1 METVMN
7 RYKTEVKWSI
17 IFVVVM
23 LLWMVFE
30 RLIGLHDE
38 HIASHAIYTN
48 IFAIFAIAVYVFAL
62 RDKKKTH
69 YGGEMTWNQ
78 GFMTGLIITII
89 VTLLTP
95 LVQWVTHTIITPDF
109 FENIRAYSVEQ
120 GMMTQEEA
128 DGYFSLS
135 GYIVQS
141 MIGALGMGIIT
152 SGIVAFFTRTKRS

>member
-1 METVMN
+1 MN

-23 LLWMVFE
+23 LLWMGFE

-38 HIASHAIYTN
+38 HIANHAIYTN
-48 IFAIFAIAVYVFAL
+48 FFAIFAIAVYVFAL

-89 VTLLTP
+89 VALLTP
-95 LVQWVTHTIITPDF
+95 LVQWITHTIITPDF

-128 DGYFSLS
+128 EGYFSLS

-152 SGIVAFFTRTKRS
+152 SAIVAFFTRTKRT

>member
-1 METVMN
+1 M
-7 RYKTEVKWSI
+7 
-17 IFVVVM
+17 VVM
-23 LLWMVFE
+23 LLWMGFE

-38 HIASHAIYTN
+38 HIANHAIYTN
-48 IFAIFAIAVYVFAL
+48 FFAIFAIAVYVFAL

-89 VTLLTP
+89 VALLTP
-95 LVQWVTHTIITPDF
+95 LVQWITHTIITPDF

-128 DGYFSLS
+128 EGYFSLS

-152 SGIVAFFTRTKRS
+152 SAIVAFFTRTKRT

>member
-1 METVMN
+1 MG
-7 RYKTEVKWSI
+7 
-17 IFVVVM
+17 
-23 LLWMVFE
+23 FE

-38 HIASHAIYTN
+38 HIANHAVYTN
-48 IFAIFAIAVYVFAL
+48 FFAIFAVAVYVFAL
-62 RDKKKTH
+62 RDKKKSH
-69 YGGEMTWNQ
+69 YGGTMTWNQ
-78 GFMTGLIITII
+78 GFTTGFIITII

-128 DGYFSLS
+128 EGYFSLS

-152 SGIVAFFTRTKRS
+152 SAIVAFFIRTKDS